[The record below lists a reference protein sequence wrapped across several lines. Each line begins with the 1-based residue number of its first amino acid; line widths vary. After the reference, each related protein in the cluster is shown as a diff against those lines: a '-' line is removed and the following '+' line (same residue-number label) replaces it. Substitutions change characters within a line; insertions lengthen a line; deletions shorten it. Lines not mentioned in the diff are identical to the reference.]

1 MNAAEA
7 LVQALVAEGVDTV
20 FGYPGGAILPFY
32 DALVDAPLRHV
43 LPRHE
48 QSAAFA
54 ADAYARVTGRVG
66 VCVATSGPGA
76 TNLLT
81 GIANAMAD
89 SVPLVAL
96 TGQVPSSVL
105 GTDAFQE
112 VDIVGMSMPVV
123 KHSYLVRDAEELPR
137 VIHEAFH
144 IARSG
149 RPGPVLVD
157 LPKDVLLAPCASTA
171 APLADRPP
179 KPADSGAL
187 AAARSLLAASER
199 PLVYVGGGVRIAGCE
214 DQLRRF
220 VRAAQ
225 VPVVCTLQALGAVPV
240 EDPLCLGMLGMHGL
254 KAANFAVQSCD
265 LLIVV
270 GARFDDR
277 VTGRLERFA
286 PEAKVLHLDV
296 DPAEVGKLRQPDVAV
311 LGPVGASVDAL
322 GTETC
327 GTREWR
333 QRCAAWRETHAWV
346 YRTDGPWIDGPAWLR
361 SLSITL
367 PEDAVVCCDV
377 GQHQM
382 WVAQHWA
389 HHHPRQHLSSGGLG
403 AMGYGLPAAI
413 GAQLADPKR
422 RVVCVSGDGSIMM
435 NLQELATL
443 VRYDLPI
450 TVVVLDNQCLGMVRQ
465 WQELFADRRYS
476 EIDLSDNPDFA
487 RVAEAFGIAALT
499 VQDASEVPAALDAI
513 RTSTGPLLVHVRLVR
528 EANVWPFVPPGASN
542 EHMLDPSGPEES
554 TCTV

>member
-32 DALVDAPLRHV
+32 DALVDAPLRHI

-54 ADAYARVTGRVG
+54 ADAYARVTGKVG

-89 SVPLVAL
+89 SVPMVAL
-96 TGQVPSSVL
+96 TGQVPATAL

-123 KHSYLVRDAEELPR
+123 KHSYLVRDPDAVPGVL
-137 VIHEAFH
+137 HEAFH

-149 RPGPVLVD
+149 RPGPVLID
-157 LPKDVLLAPCASTA
+157 LPKDVLLGECNAPSGPRPFRRPEAPSVAS
-171 APLADRPP
+171 LAEAR
-179 KPADSGAL
+179 AL
-187 AAARSLLAASER
+187 LLSAER
-199 PLVYVGGGVRIAGCE
+199 PLVYAGGGVRIADVVPE
-214 DQLRRF
+214 LREF
-220 VRAAQ
+220 VHAAGA
-225 VPVVCTLQALGAVPV
+225 PTVCTLQALGSLQPD
-240 EDPLCLGMLGMHGL
+240 DPHFLGMLGMHGM
-254 KAANFAVQSCD
+254 KPANFAVQACD

-277 VTGRLERFA
+277 VTGRLDRFA
-286 PEAKVLHLDV
+286 PNARVLHLDV
-296 DPAEVGKLRQPDVAV
+296 DPAELGKRRQPTVSV
-311 LGPVGASVDAL
+311 LGDLGASLCAL
-322 GTETC
+322 TGVATGSGAWRQQC
-327 GTREWR
+327 AEWR
-333 QRCAAWRETHAWV
+333 REHAWAYASV
-346 YRTDGPWIDGPAWLR
+346 AHVDGPKWLR
-361 SLSITL
+361 DLSEAVG
-367 PEDAVVCCDV
+367 PEALVTCDV

-382 WVAQHWA
+382 WVAQHWR
-389 HHHPRQHLSSGGLG
+389 HHHPRHHLTSGGLG
-403 AMGYGLPAAI
+403 AMGFGLPAAI
-413 GAQLADPKR
+413 GAQLARPDA

-443 VRYDLPI
+443 ARYRLPVV
-450 TVVVLDNQCLGMVRQ
+450 VVVLDNQCLGMVRQ

-476 EIDLSDNPDFA
+476 EIDLSDNPDFS
-487 RVAEAFGIAALT
+487 RVAEAFGLEALT
-499 VQDASEVPAALDAI
+499 LERAEQVPEALRRVREAE
-513 RTSTGPLLVHVRLVR
+513 GPLLLHVRLNR

-542 EHMLDPSGPEES
+542 EQMMDRSVQEANA
-554 TCTV
+554 CTV